1 MEAFLAELIGDTD
14 TPKPIRYI
22 ITAAVCGFVIFIG
35 AALAF
40 KSPMLAGRIFG
51 AVLALIF
58 IAAMI
63 YLFTVIAKSRKT
75 DGENAEKRSWLKTVS
90 DIALDI
96 ILITAV
102 IYFTDFLRLKVLH
115 SESFWLEIGLYILF
129 YSAVFGAKRGIS
141 AALKK
146 RKKIEPFDPK

>member
-51 AVLALIF
+51 AVLALLSL
-58 IAAMI
+58 AAM
-63 YLFTVIAKSRKT
+63 LFLFSVIAKSRKT
-75 DGENAEKRSWLKTVS
+75 GENAEKQSWLKAVS

-102 IYFTDFLRLKVLH
+102 IYFTDLLRLKVLH

-146 RKKIEPFDPK
+146 RKKTEPFDSK

>member
-51 AVLALIF
+51 AVLALLSL
-58 IAAMI
+58 AAM
-63 YLFTVIAKSRKT
+63 LFLFSVIAKSRKA
-75 DGENAEKRSWLKTVS
+75 GESAEKQSWLKAVS
-90 DIALDI
+90 NIALDI

-102 IYFTDFLRLKVLH
+102 IYFTDLLRLKVLH

-146 RKKIEPFDPK
+146 RKKTEPFDSK